1 MNAVRE
7 AKVNA
12 VMVVSTLVEVTDARA
27 QAVSVY
33 TAEELAWV
41 IMNLLEIILG
51 FHMTS
56 SKFKLR
62 NYRFFWDS
70 EFHEVLQH
78 LNTFI

>member
-41 IMNLLEIILG
+41 IMNLLEIILTKCG
-51 FHMTS
+51 WLLLKM
-56 SKFKLR
+56 
-62 NYRFFWDS
+62 
-70 EFHEVLQH
+70 VH
-78 LNTFI
+78 LLPLL

>member
-12 VMVVSTLVEVTDARA
+12 FMVVSTLVEVTDARA

-41 IMNLLEIILG
+41 IMNLLEIIL
-51 FHMTS
+51 T
-56 SKFKLR
+56 K
-62 NYRFFWDS
+62 
-70 EFHEVLQH
+70 
-78 LNTFI
+78 